1 MSASQRVSRG
11 FHRLA
16 FFALS
21 ILALALHSIA
31 ARAEFWTYSE
41 WRAASVNARSTYIAG
56 AIDSLIAFSVKP
68 MIRHMRCIMPVA
80 WATQE

>member
-1 MSASQRVSRG
+1 MNASQRVSRG

-56 AIDSLIAFSVKP
+56 AIDSLICFFRQAK
-68 MIRHMRCIMPVA
+68 
-80 WATQE
+80 